1 MPDWT
6 RVEGLF
12 FLIQTNNIIFLFL
25 LLSKCRRLKEGYPK
39 YKKDELTKT
48 DGGDTKVNSKIINN
62 LNMSYPVISTIE
74 LTESN
79 TKGVSESYTFGGSQ
93 SSEIGASLEISQT
106 ASYGTP
112 AVQGETSVTA
122 SINSLFSWE
131 SNWERSSSQEFSTEH
146 STTLS
151 WEITCPS
158 RCLCVR
164 EIKVEKFVSIHG
176 ANR

>member
-1 MPDWT
+1 MT
-6 RVEGLF
+6 ST
-12 FLIQTNNIIFLFL
+12 Q
-25 LLSKCRRLKEGYPK
+25 S
-39 YKKDELTKT
+39 
-48 DGGDTKVNSKIINN
+48 GDTSVNSKIIDN
-62 LNMSYPVISTIE
+62 LHMSYPIISSIE
-74 LTESN
+74 LSESN
-79 TKGVSESYTFGGSQ
+79 TESISESYSFGGSQ